1 MSFASAIIAENI
13 ANKICK
19 CFFSILKSPFLFPAT
34 HPPPRCHAPL
44 ARPFTYDISPRPAPH
59 FLYCYLV
66 SSRARSLPS
75 VHFAP
80 VPFPR
85 VHTAYDTVRLSVIHR
100 LLGPDVFPY
109 ILFSD
114 RKPLAGLLL
123 WLSWTPQRSSRSPGG
138 EGCHVHSET

>member
-1 MSFASAIIAENI
+1 MSSQFIVTLHSKHIFWDSWDNI
-13 ANKICK
+13 
-19 CFFSILKSPFLFPAT
+19 FSILKSPFLFPAT

-109 ILFSD
+109 LLFSD
-114 RKPLAGLLL
+114 LCRIPYTSFISAKLPHILAI
-123 WLSWTPQRSSRSPGG
+123 
-138 EGCHVHSET
+138 C